1 MGGVVVPSCNA
12 LIGSY
17 NVCFTEEV
25 VSDKEELGVDD
36 IEEDEERRGWR
47 SISCRKLCTRRR
59 EWKVIHVIIMVIY
72 RTNSGSKTGTK
83 KSKL

>member
-1 MGGVVVPSCNA
+1 MSNGCGAEPVGGSAMGGVVVPSCNA
-12 LIGSY
+12 LIGTY

-59 EWKVIHVIIMVIY
+59 LQG
-72 RTNSGSKTGTK
+72 N
-83 KSKL
+83 

>member
-1 MGGVVVPSCNA
+1 MT
-12 LIGSY
+12 LKRMRK
-17 NVCFTEEV
+17 EEV
-25 VSDKEELGVDD
+25 GVQSRVVNSAPVVGCKE
-36 IEEDEERRGWR
+36 
-47 SISCRKLCTRRR
+47 ISTGKTATTISSH